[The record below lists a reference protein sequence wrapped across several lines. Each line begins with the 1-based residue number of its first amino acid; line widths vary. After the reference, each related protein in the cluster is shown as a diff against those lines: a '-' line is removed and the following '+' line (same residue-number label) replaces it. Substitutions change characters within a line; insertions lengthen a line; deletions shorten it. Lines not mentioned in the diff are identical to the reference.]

1 MLSRKGMLTMA
12 DEISYADALAELES
26 ILSAIE
32 EEQVDV
38 DELAVKVKRSTE
50 LIRLCRGR
58 IEAASTEVEAIVEE
72 MDSGDGDG

>member
-1 MLSRKGMLTMA
+1 MA
-12 DEISYADALAELES
+12 EEISYADALAELES

-38 DELAVKVKRSTE
+38 DELAVKVKRSAE

-58 IEAASTEVEAIVEE
+58 IEAATIEVATIVSEMQPEE
-72 MDSGDGDG
+72 QSDE

>member
-1 MLSRKGMLTMA
+1 MA
-12 DEISYADALAELES
+12 DEISYAEALAELES

-38 DELAVKVKRSTE
+38 DDLAVKVKRSTE

-58 IEAASTEVEAIVEE
+58 IEAATVEVEAIVEE
-72 MDSGDGDG
+72 MDSGDDDG

>member
-1 MLSRKGMLTMA
+1 VVA
-12 DEISYADALAELES
+12 EEITYKEALAELEV

-38 DELAVKVKRSTE
+38 DELAIKVKRSAE

-58 IEAASTEVEAIVEE
+58 IEAAAIEVEAVVDE
-72 MDSGDGDG
+72 MEPGEDSNG